1 MFEIWIRAV
10 TRPTLATYQRLLE
23 EEPNP
28 SLGTVLLW
36 MAVYGAILAMGMELL
51 YFITSLGEH
60 LDIISLLCGP
70 IVVLITAVTGTVIG
84 FFIGSGIHFVCAK
97 IFGGEGTF
105 IRQSYLLAAACAP
118 MSIIS
123 VFLVVLP
130 LVGPLLALIGILYM
144 LWLAV
149 LALQAAHRF
158 TAGRA
163 VASVLAPLVFLGISL
178 CVIGIPLSVVAYRFY
193 VGAI

>member
-10 TRPTLATYQRLLE
+10 TRPMLATYQKLLE

-28 SLGTVLLW
+28 SLGTPLLW
-36 MAVYGAILAMGMELL
+36 MAVYGAILAVGIEILS
-51 YFITSLGEH
+51 FVTRFGEH
-60 LDIISLLCGP
+60 PDITSLLCGP
-70 IVVLITAVTGTVIG
+70 TVVLITAVTGAVIG
-84 FFIGSGIHFVCAK
+84 FFIGSGIHFVSAK

-130 LVGPLLALIGILYM
+130 WVGPCLGIIGILYM

-178 CVIGIPLSVVAYRFY
+178 CVIGIPLCVIGYRFY
-193 VGAI
+193 VRAI

>member
-1 MFEIWIRAV
+1 MFEIWIRAI
-10 TRPTLATYQRLLE
+10 TRPMLATYQELLE

-28 SLGTVLLW
+28 SLGTALLW
-36 MAVYGAILAMGMELL
+36 MAVYGAILAMGIEILS
-51 YFITSLGEH
+51 FVTRLGEH
-60 LDIISLLCGP
+60 PDMASLLCGP
-70 IVVLITAVTGTVIG
+70 IVVLVTAVTGAVIG
-84 FFIGSGIHFVCAK
+84 FFVGSGIHFVSAK
-97 IFGGEGTF
+97 ILGGEGTF
-105 IRQSYLLAAACAP
+105 VRQSYLLAAACAP

-123 VFLVVLP
+123 VCLVVLP
-130 LVGPLLALIGILYM
+130 CVGPLLGLVSILYM

-178 CVIGIPLSVVAYRFY
+178 CVLGIPLCVIGYRFY

>member
-10 TRPTLATYQRLLE
+10 TRPMLATYQKLLE

-28 SLGTVLLW
+28 SLGTPLLW
-36 MAVYGAILAMGMELL
+36 MAVYGAILALGIEILS
-51 YFITSLGEH
+51 FVTRFGEH
-60 LDIISLLCGP
+60 LDITSLLCGP
-70 IVVLITAVTGTVIG
+70 IVVLITSVTGAVIG
-84 FFIGSGIHFVCAK
+84 FFIGSGIHFVSAK
-97 IFGGEGTF
+97 ILGGEGTF

-123 VFLVVLP
+123 VFLVVVP
-130 LVGPLLALIGILYM
+130 LVGPFLGLISILYM

-178 CVIGIPLSVVAYRFY
+178 CVIGIPLFAIVYRFY

>member
-1 MFEIWIRAV
+1 
-10 TRPTLATYQRLLE
+10 
-23 EEPNP
+23 
-28 SLGTVLLW
+28 
-36 MAVYGAILAMGMELL
+36 
-51 YFITSLGEH
+51 
-60 LDIISLLCGP
+60 
-70 IVVLITAVTGTVIG
+70 
-84 FFIGSGIHFVCAK
+84 
-97 IFGGEGTF
+97 
-105 IRQSYLLAAACAP
+105 

-123 VFLVVLP
+123 TFLVVLP
-130 LVGPLLALIGILYM
+130 CVGPLLGLISILYM

-178 CVIGIPLSVVAYRFY
+178 CVIGIPLCVFGYRFY